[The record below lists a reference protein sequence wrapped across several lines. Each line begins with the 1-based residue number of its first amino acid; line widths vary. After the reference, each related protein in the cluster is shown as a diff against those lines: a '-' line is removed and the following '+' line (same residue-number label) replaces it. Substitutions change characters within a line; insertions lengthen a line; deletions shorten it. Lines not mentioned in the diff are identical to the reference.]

1 MLPLFIVDSIS
12 DSKSI
17 SLPDDEARHAIT
29 SLRIK
34 VGERIAVTD
43 GFGNHAEVRID
54 EVTKRVVRGEIL
66 TRSVEAPS
74 PVDLIVIQ
82 ALTKGDRAREAI
94 ELLTEGGV
102 TSIIPWSASRSI
114 GKWNGEMLQR
124 WQTWG
129 REATKQSRRNW
140 IPRISDCV
148 TTKEI
153 IELIPGVDSALLFHE
168 AGGKRI
174 VDVIPKNAKRVVI
187 IIGPEGGIDENELE
201 LLISAGAV
209 QVTMGTPV
217 LRAAHAGLAALAATQ
232 TILELW

>member
-1 MLPLFIVDSIS
+1 MS
-12 DSKSI
+12 
-17 SLPDDEARHAIT
+17 PDACFFADF
-29 SLRIK
+29 L
-34 VGERIAVTD
+34 IAVTD

-66 TRSVEAPS
+66 TRGVEAPA

-82 ALTKGDRAREAI
+82 ALTKGDRARETI